1 MVLDLMDFRAE
12 KDGEYTWIFQLKCH
26 FSKMVWI
33 KALKGKT
40 AEAVLYKLNR
50 WLDDNGCPN
59 KL

>member
-40 AEAVLYKLNR
+40 AEAV
-50 WLDDNGCPN
+50 
-59 KL
+59 